1 MSNHSC
7 REEIAKYDRLK
18 KNYEDPTYEVV
29 SGVFRALSKK
39 KIIGAGSFQRYVL
52 RTPYSIRD
60 VAYTDRVVVL
70 VTRASRPT
78 SRPFKEISSCLRN
91 TYSSSPSSPR

>member
-1 MSNHSC
+1 MFS

-39 KIIGAGSFQRYVL
+39 KIIGAGNFQRYVEAL
-52 RTPYSIRD
+52 SI
-60 VAYTDRVVVL
+60 TF
-70 VTRASRPT
+70 ST
-78 SRPFKEISSCLRN
+78 SLI
-91 TYSSSPSSPR
+91 